1 MNTHP
6 NYTTLDDI
14 RQRKDEL
21 LGDIRKDDRE
31 MRTLWNTLFRK
42 PDMLVSSSPSKRLS
56 SLMSTSV
63 GVLDAAILGWKLY
76 RHRPEVV
83 LRFG

>member
-1 MNTHP
+1 MNIPP

-56 SLMSTSV
+56 ILMSTSV
-63 GVLDAAILGWKLY
+63 GLLDAAILGWKLY
-76 RHRPEVV
+76 RKFHKKR
-83 LRFG
+83 